1 MRALFTLGG
10 QHLQRLVQ
18 EIALGYAWIML
29 VPSWRAGLLF
39 GALTFMHPSAGA
51 LGLAGA
57 ISAWYAA
64 HLAGATT
71 SERPVCV
78 FNGILSGLFIAHVW
92 TAGIGVIALV
102 VMGGVFSGWLS
113 VVLGRLAW
121 SQVGMPILSLPFAFV
136 AMMTM
141 AAGNSLSTLQYV
153 PYIAP
158 PELFEPAV
166 DQFFQAFSK
175 LYFIAHPYAGILL
188 ILVLL
193 VFSRYYLLL
202 AMVGYCAA
210 RLWMQLLGAAPEHL
224 AATGWDSNA
233 ILAALL
239 VGGLFATPSFIT
251 ATLAVLAAVFAAWL
265 SLALGRIFSFA
276 ELSAFSVPFVLA
288 AWLVLYAGI
297 RNNSIAHRFNMQ
309 HPDFPERSHE
319 RSAIAR
325 ARVGSPGSVPLALP
339 FMGVWTVS
347 QGFSGEHTHRGLW
360 RHALDFI
367 VVKDGKSFT
376 NRGNRLEDFYCFNL
390 PVLSPAYGQVWYVV
404 NEVPDNAP
412 GKINVAF
419 NWGNLVLIR
428 LADGKFVLVAHLKQY
443 SAQVYAGMWVKPGD
457 LIGYCGNSG
466 RSPQPHIHMHL
477 QLNAELGS
485 PTAPFHLSSIMVSLP
500 GETPR
505 YELAVV
511 PPEGSLLTNTAE
523 GHVRPFNLLAGRG
536 LRYSTVRNAEQQID
550 WTLHCEV
557 DELGR
562 LVLVSSHGGRCF
574 AESTWAVF
582 SCYERDAV
590 SDPLLDIWLLS
601 CGFTP
606 CSAQV
611 EHWVDYCIP
620 SKLIPHSM
628 ARLLSFFAWPWTS
641 FARSHVDRHWD
652 ADAQG
657 WRQKAQHRQFVSGI
671 TVQTDA
677 LITPM
682 LGCNYISAK
691 VGANRYIMQAT
702 SAFQKPDVGVP
713 AWETP
718 LKLSTTL
725 A

>member
-1 MRALFTLGG
+1 MSIGTRY
-10 QHLQRLVQ
+10 LQRLVQ
-18 EIALGYAWIML
+18 ELALGYAWIML
-29 VPSWRAGLLF
+29 VPSWRAGLIF
-39 GALTFMHPSAGA
+39 AGLTFIDPSAGA
-51 LGLAGA
+51 VGLIGA

-64 HLAGATT
+64 HLAGANAA
-71 SERPVCV
+71 ERPVCV

-92 TAGIGVIALV
+92 TTGIGVIALA

-141 AAGNSLSTLQYV
+141 AAGNSLSTLEFAPYV
-153 PYIAP
+153 AP
-158 PELFEPAV
+158 PELFDSAI

-188 ILVLL
+188 IVILL
-193 VFSRYYLLL
+193 IFSRYYLIL
-202 AMVGYCAA
+202 AVVGYCAA
-210 RLWMQLLGAAPEHL
+210 RIWMQLLGAAPEHL
-224 AATGWDSNA
+224 ASTGWDSNA
-233 ILAALL
+233 ILASLL

-265 SLALGRIFSFA
+265 SLALGRILNFA

-288 AWLVLYAGI
+288 AWLVLYAAF
-297 RNNSIAHRFNMQ
+297 RNNSIAHRFNLH

-319 RSAIAR
+319 RATIAR

-390 PVLSPAYGQVWYVV
+390 PVLAPAYGQVWYVV
-404 NEVPDNAP
+404 NDVPDNAP

-428 LADGKFVLVAHLKQY
+428 LADGKFVLVAHLKQF
-443 SAQVYAGMWVKPGD
+443 SVQVYAGMWVKPGD
-457 LIGYCGNSG
+457 LLGHCGNSG
-466 RSPQPHIHMHL
+466 RSPQPHIHLHL
-477 QLNAELGS
+477 QTSAELGA
-485 PTAPFHLSSIMVSLP
+485 PTAPFHLSSVMMSMP
-500 GETPR
+500 GEQLH
-505 YELAVV
+505 YQLAVV
-511 PPEGSLLTNTAE
+511 PPESSLLTNTAE

-536 LRYSTVRNAEQQID
+536 IRYSTVRNAAAQAD

-562 LVLVSSHGGRCF
+562 LVLISSHGGRCF

-582 SCYERDAV
+582 SCYERNAV
-590 SDPLLDIWLLS
+590 HDPLLDLWLLA

-611 EHWVDYCIP
+611 EHWVDNCIP
-620 SKLIPHSM
+620 AKLMPHSV
-628 ARLLSFFAWPWTS
+628 ARFLSLLAWPWAS
-641 FARSHVDRHWD
+641 FARSHVERHWD
-652 ADAQG
+652 ADAQA

-671 TVQTDA
+671 TAHTDA

-682 LGCNYISAK
+682 LGCNYISAQI
-691 VGANRYIMQAT
+691 GANRYILQAT
-702 SAFQKPDVGVP
+702 SAFQRPDVGVP

-718 LKLSTTL
+718 LRLSTTL
-725 A
+725 S